1 MGLSMGGGRLMARK
15 IGKLTALTVA
25 QAKRRGY
32 YSDGGGLYLQVGPTG
47 GKSWVYRYR
56 QAGRLRELGLGPAHT
71 VSLALA
77 RQRAQECRLARLE
90 GRDLIGERKAARVIS
105 QLGAVKTLAFRE
117 AAEAYVA
124 SHRAGWRNRT
134 SEHQWRQSLTD
145 YAFPVIGALPV
156 SVIDTTLVTRI
167 LEPIWTTKPE
177 TASRLRGRVEAILD
191 WATARG
197 YREGPNPARWR
208 GHLQNLLARSRR
220 VRAVVHHSALP
231 YSEIPEF
238 MAGLR
243 AQETTAARA
252 LEFLVLTAARVGE
265 VLGARWSEFDIKQRV
280 WTVPQGRMKSGKE
293 HRVPLSDRAL
303 KIIESQ
309 PRQGELVFAASG
321 RPLNRL
327 ALRSV
332 GRADAT
338 THGYRSSFRDW
349 VAERT
354 AFPAEVAEMA
364 LAHSVGDATV
374 RAYQRGDL
382 FAKRRQLMDAWAKFC
397 ATADVS
403 SGESVVPLRQGIAE

>member
-1 MGLSMGGGRLMARK
+1 MARK
-15 IGKLTALTVA
+15 IGMLTALAVS
-25 QAKRRGY
+25 QVKRRGY

-77 RQRAQECRLARLE
+77 RRRSQECRLARLE
-90 GRDLIGERKAARVIS
+90 GRDLIGERRAARVAS
-105 QLGAVKTLAFRE
+105 ESGAAKTLAFRE
-117 AAEAYVA
+117 AAESYIA

-145 YAFPVIGALPV
+145 YAFPVFGALPV
-156 SVIDTTLVTRI
+156 SAIDTTLVTRV
-167 LEPIWTTKPE
+167 LEPIWTSKPE
-177 TASRLRGRVEAILD
+177 TASRLRGRMEAVLD
-191 WATARG
+191 WAATRG

-208 GHLQNLLARSRR
+208 GHLQNLLPRPSR
-220 VRAVVHHSALP
+220 VRAVVHHPALP

-265 VLGARWSEFDIKQRV
+265 VLGARWSEFDLKQRV
-280 WTVPQGRMKSGKE
+280 WTIPPARMKSGRE
-293 HRVPLSDRAL
+293 HRAPLSDRAL
-303 KIIESQ
+303 EIIEGMAGN
-309 PRQGELVFAASG
+309 RQSEFVFAASG
-321 RPLNRL
+321 GPLNRL

-338 THGYRSSFRDW
+338 THGFRSSFRDW
-349 VAERT
+349 AAERT
-354 AFPAEVAEMA
+354 NFPSQVAEMA
-364 LAHSVGDATV
+364 LAHAVSDKVEA
-374 RAYQRGDL
+374 AYRRGDL
-382 FAKRRQLMDAWAKFC
+382 FQKRCRLAEAWAKFC
-397 ATADVS
+397 NAPGTPRP
-403 SGESVVPLRQGIAE
+403 VVPMRQSGSSASA